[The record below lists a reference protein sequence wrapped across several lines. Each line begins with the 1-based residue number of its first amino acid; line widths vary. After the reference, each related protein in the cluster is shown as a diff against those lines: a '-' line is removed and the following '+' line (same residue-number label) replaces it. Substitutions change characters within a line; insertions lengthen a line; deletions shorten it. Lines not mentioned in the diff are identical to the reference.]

1 MKALLNIKTTIEIST
16 FFIGTNNLPLNKKDS
31 EIAND
36 IVNVAELLK
45 LQKRSCSI
53 SYRASL

>member
-16 FFIGTNNLPLNKKDS
+16 FFIGTNNLSLNKKDS

-45 LQKRSCSI
+45 LRKRSCSI